1 MSLRRRL
8 AFLCAGAALA
18 IGSTIA
24 YEAQKFVAS
33 AVSPNVTIDY
43 THETPLD
50 PHAVG
55 MDETGYQS
63 PNVLANDSLEQQRF
77 QALGLGYV
85 RMDLKYSTP
94 GDPTSKIIC
103 GGSGCD
109 TAPTGDQWIGAIKS
123 IGAQPAVLLATGI
136 TTTDASNL
144 VKHFNVSAVTGL
156 VDPTL
161 PNYVRNWI
169 IGNEPDIN
177 GYSAAT
183 YSNDFNAD
191 SDAMK
196 AVDPNVK
203 IGGGATAWYDYPF
216 LKTFLQTSGSRVDF
230 LDFHGY
236 AQQGCSTCT
245 PSTDSSLFQWAQG
258 IGGDVTNLSTMIRQI
273 VPTRASQIAVEV
285 GEWSLDWGGNLQAN
299 TNLNSVWSADVL
311 GNILHNGGDSMFYG
325 TKGNA
330 LEWAS
335 GFTTDQDIGQQ
346 VYLNLD
352 DPHASYHG
360 FGMFTGEGLFP
371 RFGTSLVNATT
382 TLPNVDVFASD
393 NPKNIVVVNKD
404 PSVTQIATFSLGS
417 APSGAIDVWQ
427 KNPTVAFQNP
437 PVHLGNFGF
446 SGGTFSYA
454 LPALSVTTF
463 VVSPGATG
471 PTTTTTTMPTTTTTM
486 PTTTTTTATGLGSG
500 TVVANDTF
508 SRANQT
514 YWGNASDGLTW
525 GGDANSQSVFRIS
538 ADTGYVG
545 SAWTTYSGVLGPT
558 LSNSQVL
565 CSGSISS
572 FSNANFGAVLRWQDG
587 SHWYK
592 AYVDGGHLVLQKKVG
607 STLTNIGSV
616 SFAAGAGV
624 NYTLRFQAIGT
635 VLYAKVWMT
644 GSAEPGW
651 MVQAT
656 DSTFASGQGGLRMLS
671 QGGSVSYTSFTL
683 YSM

>member
-1 MSLRRRL
+1 
-8 AFLCAGAALA
+8 
-18 IGSTIA
+18 
-24 YEAQKFVAS
+24 
-33 AVSPNVTIDY
+33 
-43 THETPLD
+43 
-50 PHAVG
+50 
-55 MDETGYQS
+55 
-63 PNVLANDSLEQQRF
+63 
-77 QALGLGYV
+77 
-85 RMDLKYSTP
+85 
-94 GDPTSKIIC
+94 
-103 GGSGCD
+103 
-109 TAPTGDQWIGAIKS
+109 
-123 IGAQPAVLLATGI
+123 
-136 TTTDASNL
+136 
-144 VKHFNVSAVTGL
+144 
-156 VDPTL
+156 
-161 PNYVRNWI
+161 
-169 IGNEPDIN
+169 
-177 GYSAAT
+177 
-183 YSNDFNAD
+183 
-191 SDAMK
+191 
-196 AVDPNVK
+196 
-203 IGGGATAWYDYPF
+203 
-216 LKTFLQTSGSRVDF
+216 
-230 LDFHGY
+230 
-236 AQQGCSTCT
+236 
-245 PSTDSSLFQWAQG
+245 
-258 IGGDVTNLSTMIRQI
+258 MIRQI
-273 VPTRASQIAVEV
+273 VPSRASQIAVEV

-330 LEWAS
+330 LEWAP
-335 GFTTDQDIGQQ
+335 GYTTDQDSGQQ

-371 RFGTSLVNATT
+371 RFGTSLVNTTT

-417 APSGAIDVWQ
+417 ASSGAVDVWQ

-437 PVHLGNFGF
+437 PVHLGNFGY

-471 PTTTTTTMPTTTTTM
+471 PTTTTTSSTSTTTTTLPTTTSTVPTTTTTM
-486 PTTTTTTATGLGSG
+486 PTTTTTTATGSGSG

-514 YWGNASDGLTW
+514 YWGNASDGPAW

-587 SHWYK
+587 GHWYK
-592 AYVDGGHLVLQKKVG
+592 AHVDGGHLVLQKKVG
-607 STLTNIGSV
+607 STLTNLGSV
-616 SFAAGAGV
+616 SFPAGAGV
-624 NYTLRFQAIGT
+624 NYTLRFQAIGA

-656 DSTFASGQGGLRMLS
+656 DSTFASGQGGLRLLS